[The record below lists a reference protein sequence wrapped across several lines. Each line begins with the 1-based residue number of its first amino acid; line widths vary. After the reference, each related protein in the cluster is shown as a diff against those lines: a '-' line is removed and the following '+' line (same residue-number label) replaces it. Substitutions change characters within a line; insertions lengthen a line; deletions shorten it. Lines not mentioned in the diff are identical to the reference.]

1 MSKLAKNTAYY
12 TVGNIIPTAGQFI
25 LLPLYTSYLTL
36 ADYGITNSLAAFSA
50 LLSLLITLSIGRSIY
65 RLYYDYNT
73 DKEKRDFLGTINIGL
88 FFITTTFILLLFL
101 FNNITVLMFRSIQF
115 YPYYVIILLTT
126 YFGVF
131 ENIPKIYLVV
141 KEKASIHLIIS
152 VAQFILNNIFI
163 LYFVVF
169 CHEGAIGY
177 LKGQLYGV
185 ASILPF
191 FIYLSFKYS
200 NFVFRKN
207 MFNSALKFCLP
218 MVPSQLAIWGMTL
231 SNRIFIE
238 HYHDMT
244 SVGIFA
250 LGYRIASIGL
260 VFSDAF
266 KKAYDPFFYKI
277 ANTEIR
283 VTAIKKLTASNN
295 IYLWIILFVSA
306 SIALFSKDLIFLI
319 FNSNYHP
326 SFVVVPI
333 ITIAYFF
340 DKMHGIQNLSFY
352 QDKKTSFVMY
362 LTIIMGILSV
372 GLNFIFIPF
381 WGELGAAWAMVTTS
395 IIIFFIKY
403 YFSKKVFYIPF
414 YSSFLIQTLVVF
426 YLPMVILDY
435 LLKLNNLYLSFS
447 IKLLIAFLIFIF
459 SVRILKKKFPEI
471 NAIKLPTFFQYVL
484 RQFKRNKNVK

>member
-1 MSKLAKNTAYY
+1 
-12 TVGNIIPTAGQFI
+12 
-25 LLPLYTSYLTL
+25 
-36 ADYGITNSLAAFSA
+36 
-50 LLSLLITLSIGRSIY
+50 
-65 RLYYDYNT
+65 
-73 DKEKRDFLGTINIGL
+73 
-88 FFITTTFILLLFL
+88 
-101 FNNITVLMFRSIQF
+101 
-115 YPYYVIILLTT
+115 
-126 YFGVF
+126 
-131 ENIPKIYLVV
+131 
-141 KEKASIHLIIS
+141 
-152 VAQFILNNIFI
+152 
-163 LYFVVF
+163 
-169 CHEGAIGY
+169 
-177 LKGQLYGV
+177 
-185 ASILPF
+185 
-191 FIYLSFKYS
+191 
-200 NFVFRKN
+200 
-207 MFNSALKFCLP
+207 